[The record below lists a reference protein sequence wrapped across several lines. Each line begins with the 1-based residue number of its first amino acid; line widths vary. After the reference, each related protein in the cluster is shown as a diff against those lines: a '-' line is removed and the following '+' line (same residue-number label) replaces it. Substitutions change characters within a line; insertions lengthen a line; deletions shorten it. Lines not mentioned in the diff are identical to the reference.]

1 MFLRLILE
9 FNEKREEE
17 IKNKTVRDDVEK
29 IKKRAET
36 LERELMK
43 KCGEGS

>member
-1 MFLRLILE
+1 LE
-9 FNEKREEE
+9 SNEGRKEE
-17 IKNKTVRDDVEK
+17 IKNKNVRDYVEK